1 MADLPNGNNDDSPT
15 SSLTSIPSS
24 GSCESDHPQLNGEVE
39 LNFDGEAVHL
49 GADQDARLDA
59 EANGDVNPYSHP
71 GSDHVIQLSG
81 IEHCMPR
88 SYIRIC
94 LAYRL
99 PNPADL
105 PDALEKLNDFV
116 RKTVD
121 AKPYLSGYV
130 VAVDNPENRIG
141 AVEIRFSDTDFL
153 EYPNVGERELTHDE
167 VPYSYDQ
174 LCDIGLPPSV
184 IKPELV
190 SALGESADEHRA
202 PVFRVQANMVAGGI
216 IVSVYL
222 HHCISDGT
230 GIGWLISGG
239 VLDDDFTFRRDLNGD
254 NLDVPSLSMRLD
266 SFAKHQSQVRTE
278 LSYPSANQTSNRV
291 LKTKSVLPAGLEDPV
306 VKPPGR
312 GCVFAIPLVKLG
324 ELRNELKARSRNDAL
339 MTLIWHAMTK
349 ARIPSLSANQAIDKS
364 RLNIPVDIRGKV
376 KKPLPEYY
384 FGAAVDFASAEMSLC
399 HLEDM
404 SLSSMAETALVI
416 REAINCVNDDYI
428 RKAIA
433 LTLYPK
439 PNVDVRDLQ
448 GSNMNRATGADMYIT
463 SWEKLKLYE
472 GTFDM
477 GLGRPDWVRKPWSRD
492 PGSCIVLPVDDRK
505 DYLEVVIQMAT
516 EDMERL
522 LINEAFMGYVVNW
535 VE

>member
-1 MADLPNGNNDDSPT
+1 MADLPNGTNDDSAS
-15 SSLTSIPSS
+15 SSLNSIPSS
-24 GSCESDHPQLNGEVE
+24 GSCLSDHPPVNGDLE
-39 LNFDGEAVHL
+39 LIFNGEAVHTA
-49 GADQDARLDA
+49 GDQDSHLDS
-59 EANGDVNPYSHP
+59 EVNGDVNPYSHP

-99 PNPADL
+99 PSPTDL
-105 PDALEKLNDFV
+105 PGALEKLNNFV

-130 VAVDNPENRIG
+130 VAVENPENRVG

-153 EYPNVGERELTHDE
+153 EYPKVGERDLTHE

-174 LCDIGLPPSV
+174 LCKKALPPSI

-230 GIGWLISGG
+230 GVGWLISGG
-239 VLDDDFTFRRDLNGD
+239 ILDDDFTFRRDLNGD

-278 LSYPSANQTSNRV
+278 LSYPSANQTSSRV
-291 LKTKSVLPAGLEDPV
+291 LKTKSVLPPGLEDSA
-306 VKPPGR
+306 VKLPGR
-312 GCVFAIPLVKLG
+312 GCVFAIPVVKLE
-324 ELRNELKARSRNDAL
+324 ELRNELKAWSRNDAL

-349 ARIPSLSANQAIDKS
+349 ARIPSLAADQAIEKS

-384 FGAAVDFASAEMSLC
+384 FGAAVDFASAEMSLG

-404 SLSSMAETALVI
+404 SCSSMTETAAVI
-416 REAINCVNDDYI
+416 REAINSVNDDYI

-433 LTLYPK
+433 LTLYPR

-463 SWEKLKLYE
+463 SWEKLTLYE

-492 PGSCIVLPVDDRK
+492 PGSCIVLPRDNRR

-522 LINEAFMGYVVNW
+522 LINEAFMGYVARC